1 MALDRLFRKPIR
13 TVDDLAGLKIR
24 VPNNVMQIKAIQAMG
39 ATPTPMP
46 LGEVYPAL
54 TQGVIDGVENPIS
67 VLQGQNCM
75 SRQDI

>member
-1 MALDRLFRKPIR
+1 
-13 TVDDLAGLKIR
+13 
-24 VPNNVMQIKAIQAMG
+24 
-39 ATPTPMP
+39 MP

-54 TQGVIDGVENPIS
+54 TRGVIDGVENPIS